1 MDPESQSYDI
11 ELPKVGLR
19 DKLIEKIKAIPPHWL
34 KFLPVILILLALPM
48 SIAVVNLQ
56 TKSDTQAANQA
67 KPDIIVVMVDDLG
80 AIDERILSRLP
91 NIKSLFLE
99 AGMRFDNAYGQ
110 TPLCCPGR
118 ATFLTGQNTR
128 KHKVT
133 YNKASLLNPNTTI
146 AVALHNV
153 GYWTI
158 QTGKYLNNPQTLSDK
173 IPNGWDRVAMLY
185 DWNGNTSS
193 RFWVQGN
200 LVTKGYS
207 DRFTSDKTLDWLQK
221 APRDKPVFIW
231 ANSHAP
237 HETNDSI
244 SRLPYQPDVEKKYLS
259 DARCNNIN
267 PWKPPGYRWSPKPNG
282 FPLEAI
288 CRSLLTVDD
297 MVGALRAEATKQGRT
312 PIWIFTSDNGMAWG
326 VDGYPMKNVPQS
338 TRLPLY
344 ITGPGVPHVVS
355 NALVSNID
363 LGPTIADLAGAS
375 MPWADGK
382 SFASILKTGASVFRS
397 WILEDHP
404 LGGNDRA
411 GGTTGSWWGIR
422 TSEWSYISWPK
433 RGDLLFDLIND
444 PWKLHN
450 LVSSMPAKVAELKA
464 LLSTNPII
472 SPTPTFTPTPTASP
486 SASPTP
492 IATISATPTLSPIPS
507 EFPTITPSETPSP
520 TFGFSLLQ
528 LLEQP
533 YPIPPEP
540 FLDDE

>member
-1 MDPESQSYDI
+1 M
-11 ELPKVGLR
+11 
-19 DKLIEKIKAIPPHWL
+19 
-34 KFLPVILILLALPM
+34 
-48 SIAVVNLQ
+48 
-56 TKSDTQAANQA
+56 
-67 KPDIIVVMVDDLG
+67 
-80 AIDERILSRLP
+80 
-91 NIKSLFLE
+91 
-99 AGMRFDNAYGQ
+99 
-110 TPLCCPGR
+110 
-118 ATFLTGQNTR
+118 
-128 KHKVT
+128 
-133 YNKASLLNPNTTI
+133 
-146 AVALHNV
+146 
-153 GYWTI
+153 
-158 QTGKYLNNPQTLSDK
+158 
-173 IPNGWDRVAMLY
+173 
-185 DWNGNTSS
+185 
-193 RFWVQGN
+193 
-200 LVTKGYS
+200 
-207 DRFTSDKTLDWLQK
+207 
-221 APRDKPVFIW
+221 
-231 ANSHAP
+231 
-237 HETNDSI
+237 
-244 SRLPYQPDVEKKYLS
+244 
-259 DARCNNIN
+259 
-267 PWKPPGYRWSPKPNG
+267 
-282 FPLEAI
+282 
-288 CRSLLTVDD
+288 LTVDD